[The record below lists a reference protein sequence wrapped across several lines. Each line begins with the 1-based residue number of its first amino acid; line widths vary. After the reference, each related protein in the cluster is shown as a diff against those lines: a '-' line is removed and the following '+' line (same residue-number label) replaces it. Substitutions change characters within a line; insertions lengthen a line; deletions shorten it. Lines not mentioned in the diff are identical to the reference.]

1 MLQPYGQ
8 YDTKELKVIIAET
21 ERLILRR
28 FELSDTKAIFL
39 LNSIPE
45 ILTYIPGEPMSNISQ
60 AEHILENVI
69 LKNYENFGYGR
80 WAVEH
85 KADGKVIGFCG
96 PKYIEEF
103 NEVELGY
110 RYLPA
115 YWGQGI
121 GYEAGNAALSK
132 FIDYGVKEA
141 IALILIGNK
150 GSEGVA
156 KKLGMTERGR
166 DKFMG
171 HKVNVFHKHV

>member
-1 MLQPYGQ
+1 M
-8 YDTKELKVIIAET
+8 IIVET
-21 ERLILRR
+21 ERLVLRR
-28 FELSDTKAIFL
+28 FEPRDTKAIFL

-45 ILTYIPGEPMSNISQ
+45 ILTYIPGAPMTNISQ
-60 AEHILENVI
+60 AEQILNNMI
-69 LKNYENFGYGR
+69 LKNYEQFGYGR

-85 KADGKVIGFCG
+85 KADAKVIGFCG

-103 NEVELGY
+103 DEVELGY

-121 GYEAGNAALSK
+121 ASEAGSAALSK
-132 FIDYGVKEA
+132 FMDYGIKEA

-156 KKLGMTERGR
+156 KKLGMSDRGR

-171 HKVNVFHKHV
+171 HKVNVFHKHL